1 MTAIAHTP
9 SSPVPN
15 VDTDRPLPHPRRAL
29 TVVARRT
36 ATALVAAIVVTT
48 AWTHR
53 HQLGAGFHLLNH
65 LSWWW
70 LPAALLLEGAS
81 LATYAELQTRLL
93 RAGDVE
99 ISACAVTKILMAAN
113 AMSASL
119 PGGVAWSIPWSWKQ
133 LRHRGADRRVATW
146 VVLVAGAL
154 SSFALFVMVVAGAE
168 LAGDHGPVASLRWW
182 ARALA
187 VIPAAGGLLLAAT
200 RGRRRRHA
208 PSGSRLAKLYDQTR
222 VVRLSSER
230 WAAAFTLALANWL
243 LDLACLTACLAAVG
257 APIEWRDIVVVYAL
271 TQLILALPFTPGG
284 LGVVE
289 ASLTALLVSYG
300 TPAPSA
306 IATVVLYR
314 AITFWVLVPAGWVVW
329 WRLDKGPSQLGSST
343 RPRTWRQPPEQRFER
358 RSSV

>member
-1 MTAIAHTP
+1 MTATALP
-9 SSPVPN
+9 SSPLPN
-15 VDTDRPLPHPRRAL
+15 VDTDRLRPHPRRAL
-29 TVVARRT
+29 TVVGRRS

-48 AWTHR
+48 AWAHR

-70 LPAALLLEGAS
+70 LPAAVLLEGAS

-93 RAGDVE
+93 RAGDVD
-99 ISACAVTKILMAAN
+99 ISACAVTKISMAAN

-133 LRHRGADRRVATW
+133 LRHRGADRRLATW

-154 SSFALFVMVVAGAE
+154 SSFALFLMVVAGAE
-168 LAGDHGPVASLRWW
+168 LAGDHGPVPSLRWW

-187 VIPAAGGLLLAAT
+187 IIPAAGGLLLVAT
-200 RGRRRRHA
+200 RRRRRRQA
-208 PSGSRLAKLYDQTR
+208 PSGGRLAKLYDQTR
-222 VVRLSSER
+222 VVRLSSRR
-230 WAAAFTLALANWL
+230 WAAALTLALANWL
-243 LDLACLTACLAAVG
+243 LDLACLTACLAAVD
-257 APIEWRDIVVVYAL
+257 APIEWRDIVIVYAM

-289 ASLTALLVSYG
+289 AGLTALLVSYG

-314 AITFWVLVPAGWVVW
+314 TITFWVLVPAGWVVW
-329 WRLDKGPSQLGSST
+329 WRLDKGPSREFNAALDLAST
-343 RPRTWRQPPEQRFER
+343 PAPPPTT
-358 RSSV
+358 VG

>member
-1 MTAIAHTP
+1 MTAIALRH
-9 SSPVPN
+9 SSPAPN
-15 VDTDRPLPHPRRAL
+15 VNTDRVVPHPRRAL
-29 TVVARRT
+29 TVVARRI

-53 HQLGAGFHLLNH
+53 HQLGAGFHLLKH

-93 RAGDVE
+93 RAGDVD
-99 ISACAVTKILMAAN
+99 ISACAVTKISMAAN
-113 AMSASL
+113 AISASL

-133 LRHRGADRRVATW
+133 LRHLGADRRLATW

-168 LAGDHGPVASLRWW
+168 LAGDHGPVASLRWS
-182 ARALA
+182 ARAVA
-187 VIPAAGGLLLAAT
+187 VIPAAGGLLLVAT
-200 RGRRRRHA
+200 RRRRRRQT
-208 PSGSRLAKLYDQTR
+208 PPGSRLAKLYDQTR
-222 VVRLSSER
+222 VVRLSSGQ
-230 WAAAFTLALANWL
+230 WAAALTLALANWL

-257 APIEWRDIVVVYAL
+257 APIDWRDIIVVYAL
-271 TQLILALPFTPGG
+271 TQLIIALPFTPGG

-329 WRLDKGPSQLGSST
+329 WRLDKGSSRKFT
-343 RPRTWRQPPEQRFER
+343 AASDLAPTNTQRS
-358 RSSV
+358 RSFLH